1 MRTLQRKGTCGT
13 KTCTLNTCPNT
24 LTNDQDHC
32 NIFEYVEGQDIDKK
46 TYTVHSYKRLICDPG
61 GQKGYF
67 LPIFGEDENSSS
79 RGFRIVIYMIGLG
92 WFFIG
97 VAIVSDIFMGSI
109 EEITSEYK
117 FVQVDGEEVRVRM
130 WNDTV
135 ANLTLMALG
144 SSAPEIM
151 LSVLEIYGLKWTSG
165 ELGPST
171 IVGSAAFNM
180 LVISGLCVVALGDD
194 TRRISQI
201 GVFGITAMFSVF
213 AYLWLIIILQGFSPN
228 IVTNVEALLTLL
240 FFPLLV
246 TFAYIKDTGKF
257 DCSPIGNKL
266 SKVIPGKF
274 QFGRARQIESTN
286 ENFAKTLQPGVL
298 AEILKKIREE
308 DPTIQSDKLHHK
320 AAMNALSRTKRSR
333 AYYRVQAT
341 RSLTAGAKIGITAN
355 HLSRTIGKL
364 NMSLMSEK
372 GANGALKFG
381 STSKRESKVDRE
393 ESQFSDDEEL
403 ITLTK
408 KKTSVFEDDKIVSIK
423 VARYGTCKG
432 SVTIGYKTVAGTATS
447 IEDFTPVDSSLTF
460 MDGEREKQI
469 DITIIEDQKYELDE
483 TFQLVLHSPT
493 PTTTKLGIASCEI
506 TIINVDFP
514 GVFVFEKNHYHV
526 CESQKMIDIVVKRR
540 EGRTGRVTCDYK
552 TVDETAI
559 APSDYT
565 HVEGTL
571 VFEDGETEKTIR
583 IDIIDDDTYEKDEI
597 FRVELSNATNDAC
610 FAETTLGGVE
620 MESCAVTIISDEEN
634 RKTVDT
640 IMSMMHLNK
649 DRIQLGTG
657 HWIDGFKQAL
667 LVNGGDED
675 EEATL
680 RDKITHIIVLPWKI
694 LFAFLP
700 PTDFAKGWAAFVS
713 SLIMIGVVTALIGD
727 LASMLGCVVGMPDA
741 VTAITFVA
749 LGTSLPD
756 TFASM
761 TAAIQDADADAS
773 LGNVTGS
780 NSVNVF
786 LGLGLP
792 WLIAALYWSS
802 EGPTDAWYAYVNKL
816 DASVIESLKE
826 QGFYQT
832 GGFVVPAGN
841 LSFSVSIY
849 TICALLCIGTLMLR
863 RKYLGAVLGGPKKWR
878 NITAIFFIGLWFFYI
893 IMSSLKDF
901 EYI

>member
-1 MRTLQRKGTCGT
+1 
-13 KTCTLNTCPNT
+13 
-24 LTNDQDHC
+24 
-32 NIFEYVEGQDIDKK
+32 
-46 TYTVHSYKRLICDPG
+46 
-61 GQKGYF
+61 
-67 LPIFGEDENSSS
+67 
-79 RGFRIVIYMIGLG
+79 MIGLG

-257 DCSPIGNKL
+257 DF
-266 SKVIPGKF
+266 IPGKF
-274 QFGRARQIESTN
+274 QF
-286 ENFAKTLQPGVL
+286 GVL

-308 DPTIQSDKLHHK
+308 DPTIQT
-320 AAMNALSRTKRSR
+320 MNALSRTKRSR

-364 NMSLMSEK
+364 NMT
-372 GANGALKFG
+372 LKFG

-469 DITIIEDQKYELDE
+469 DITIIEDQN
-483 TFQLVLHSPT
+483 PT
-493 PTTTKLGIASCEI
+493 PTTTKLGIAS
-506 TIINVDFP
+506 F
-514 GVFVFEKNHYHV
+514 FVFEKNHYHV

-571 VFEDGETEKTIR
+571 VFDDGETEKTIR

-597 FRVELSNATNDAC
+597 FRVELSNATNDA
-610 FAETTLGGVE
+610 LE

-640 IMSMMHLNK
+640 II
-649 DRIQLGTG
+649 IQLGTG
-657 HWIDGFKQAL
+657 HWID
-667 LVNGGDED
+667 
-675 EEATL
+675 EATL

-792 WLIAALYWSS
+792 WLIAALYWSR
-802 EGPTDAWYAYVNKL
+802 
-816 DASVIESLKE
+816 
-826 QGFYQT
+826 FYQT

-849 TICALLCIGTLMLR
+849 TICALLF
-863 RKYLGAVLGGPKKWR
+863 LGGPKKWR